1 MITHDLKIKQEL
13 LEGEMISS
21 GRERYYKTLDKNIK
35 KGRLSVT
42 PPFIYIQKFLLT
54 PLADRIEKFVKDSYA
69 SDKAGVRKTSAE
81 PLRDLNDSKNVALTT
96 LKSVID
102 SIALNKNL
110 LQTSISVGTNVEF
123 EYKVKIFKKE
133 MPNLHYK
140 IAADLSRRTTNV
152 KHKRK
157 VFSHTLDKYKVKV
170 EDWDISKKVLVGQQ
184 LIDLLIES
192 TGLCEVV
199 GVNVARNKTVNF
211 LQFKKEIKDKVDQ
224 KNFECS
230 VLTPYYKPMISKPR
244 EWHNSPFNGGYY
256 NEFLSKQPLVKTNDF
271 SYLKELQEEG
281 HKDFYEAVNH
291 LQNVPFQID
300 KTMFEV
306 MEFIWDRDLGI
317 GHFPTRESLLDEN
330 NRPKNV
336 IRTELV
342 NTDKEAL
349 IKYKRDCT
357 NEYKN
362 EIARVSK
369 VLSTSIAISI
379 IKEYLD
385 ENVFYLVLFMDRR
398 GRIYTVGNY
407 LSYQSDQKI
416 RSVICFKNG
425 ERLGDRGKYWLF
437 VHAANTFGNDKIT
450 FDDRVKYTEDN
461 FELMLSYADNPFENR
476 GWGDADKPMEFLQTC
491 FHLKEYKK
499 HGLDYVCNLPVSMD
513 ATCSGLQIL
522 SILAR
527 DYETAW
533 KVNVT
538 PSDKPQDIY
547 TIVADS
553 VLKEVKELAGQG
565 SYEANRWLQFGITRS
580 IVKRNIMTYV
590 YGLKPFGAREQVFD
604 EYKKQLELGKPK
616 VLKDDGFQDCKWLA
630 NINWK
635 HIQQQ
640 VPKASEL
647 MVWFQNVAKLFAQA
661 NLCMKWTTPMGFKV
675 TQDYRYLQKF
685 KVKTA
690 ISGSL
695 VYTTL
700 RRQLHKLDVR
710 KMQSSVAPNITHSL
724 DGALAQA
731 VALRCKHN
739 PEPITNLLMVH
750 DSFATTPNKVDLLH
764 KFIRQSVVD
773 LFTEDYLAKLYEDFS
788 KQLPNKQK
796 ALLEPPPERGTL
808 DITKVIDSKYFF
820 M

>member
-1 MITHDLKIKQEL
+1 MIPHDLKIKQEL
-13 LEGEMISS
+13 LEGEMISG
-21 GRERYYKTLDKNIK
+21 GRDRYFKTLEKNIK

-42 PPFIYIQKFLLT
+42 PPYIYIQKSLIL
-54 PLADRIEKFVKDSYA
+54 PLSKRINKFIEESYA
-69 SDKAGVRKTSAE
+69 TDKAGVRKTSAE
-81 PLRDLNDSKNVALTT
+81 PLKDLGDTENIALTT

-110 LQTSISVGTNVEF
+110 LQTSITIGTNIEF

-140 IAADLSRRTTNV
+140 VAADLNRRTKNV

-170 EDWDISKKVLVGQQ
+170 QDWDISKKVLVGQQ

-199 GVNVARNKTVNF
+199 PINVARNRTVNY
-211 LQFKKEIKDKVDQ
+211 LQFKKEIKEKVDK

-230 VLTPYYKPMISKPR
+230 VLTPYYKPMVSKPR
-244 EWHNSPFNGGYY
+244 EWLNSPFNGGYY
-256 NEFLSKQPLVKTNDF
+256 NEYLSKQPLIKTNDF
-271 SYLKELQEEG
+271 NYLKELQQQG
-281 HKDFYEAVNH
+281 HKDFYKAINH
-291 LQNVPFQID
+291 LQNVPFKID
-300 KTMFEV
+300 KIMFQV
-306 MEFIWDRDLGI
+306 MEFIWDKDLNMGQ
-317 GHFPTRESLLDEN
+317 FPSRESLLDEKN
-330 NRPKNV
+330 KPKN
-336 IRTELV
+336 IFRSELV
-342 NTDKEAL
+342 DTDKEAL

-357 NEYKN
+357 NEYRN

-369 VLSTSIAISI
+369 VLSTSIAVSI
-379 IKEYLD
+379 IKEYLN
-385 ENVFYLVLFMDRR
+385 ENSFYFVLFMDKR
-398 GRIYTVGNY
+398 GRIYTIGNY

-416 RSVICFKNG
+416 RSIIVFKNG
-425 ERLGDRGKYWLF
+425 EKLGDRGRYWLF
-437 VHAANTFGNDKIT
+437 VHASNTFGNDKIS
-450 FDDRVKYTEDN
+450 FDERVKFTEDN

-476 GWGDADKPMEFLQTC
+476 GWNKADKPMEFLQAC

-499 HGLDYVCNLPVSMD
+499 YGLDYVCNLPISMD

-522 SILAR
+522 SILIR

-538 PSDKPQDIY
+538 PSDTPQDIY
-547 TIVADS
+547 TIVAES

-565 SYEANRWLQFGITRS
+565 SYEANRWLQFGITRNLL
-580 IVKRNIMTYV
+580 KRNIMTYV
-590 YGLKPFGAREQVFD
+590 YGLKKFGAREQVFD
-604 EYKKQLELGKPK
+604 EYKRQLELGKPK

-630 NINWK
+630 NINWN
-635 HIQQQ
+635 HIQKQ

-647 MVWFQNVAKLFAQA
+647 MVWFQDVAKLFSQA
-661 NLCMKWTTPMGFKV
+661 NLPMSWVTPMGFKV
-675 TQDYRYLQKF
+675 IQDYRYLQKF
-685 KVKTA
+685 RGETA

-700 RRQLHKLDVR
+700 RRQLHKFDTR
-710 KMQSSVAPNITHSL
+710 KMQSSISPNITHSL

-731 VALRCKHN
+731 VALRCKHSSD
-739 PEPITNLLMVH
+739 PIPNLLMVH
-750 DSFATTPNKVDLLH
+750 DSFATTANKIDLLH

-773 LFTEDYLAKLYEDFS
+773 LFEEDYLMILYKDFY

-796 ALLEPPPERGTL
+796 LLLKLPPEKGDL
-808 DITKVIDSKYFF
+808 DIKKVLESKYFF